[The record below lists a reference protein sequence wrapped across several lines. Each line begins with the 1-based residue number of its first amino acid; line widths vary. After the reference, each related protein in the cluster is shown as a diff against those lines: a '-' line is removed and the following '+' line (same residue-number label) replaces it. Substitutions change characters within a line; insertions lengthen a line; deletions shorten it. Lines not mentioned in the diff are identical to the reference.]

1 MILYHYHAMKLYY
14 GSKTYFN
21 QPTFGIGNPSN
32 DYGVGFYMTD
42 SKAMAELW
50 ASQNPEGGYVLSF
63 DIDLNHMRILKL
75 ADYDELSVLKW
86 IALLAKHRFPYQSRL
101 QYRDILDWLVSHF
114 DSPINDYDIVIGYRA
129 DDSYFNYSVGF
140 LAGDIS
146 LETLQKAMRLG
157 KLGLQYVLI
166 SKASFGHLTYLGAE
180 EVAFKTDYANFRAKT
195 LSEYNELLRMEDRFT
210 NTFIGELMKKYG
222 K

>member
-1 MILYHYHAMKLYY
+1 
-14 GSKTYFN
+14 
-21 QPTFGIGNPSN
+21 
-32 DYGVGFYMTD
+32 
-42 SKAMAELW
+42 
-50 ASQNPEGGYVLSF
+50 
-63 DIDLNHMRILKL
+63 
-75 ADYDELSVLKW
+75 
-86 IALLAKHRFPYQSRL
+86 
-101 QYRDILDWLVSHF
+101 
-114 DSPINDYDIVIGYRA
+114 
-129 DDSYFNYSVGF
+129 
-140 LAGDIS
+140 
-146 LETLQKAMRLG
+146 MRLG